1 MYHEKKKIVDLLE
14 SKNTEMNKKR
24 ALFFFLWCLSIFF
37 ASQIYS
43 SINGPIKFNK
53 VKNERYTQVINRLKD
68 IRNAQIA
75 HKDVTGFYANN
86 FDSLVSF
93 VDNGIFTLIE
103 KRDSSYLEYNRLYR
117 IDMLKEVEIVDTLGF
132 VSVKDSLFGQ
142 NESYKMM
149 AKVPIQGTDS
159 EFSIKADIIDKNGY
173 QVPVFEVKVTKDIV
187 LFDQNKDLLD
197 QENKVISVDGVN
209 GREIILGSM
218 SEVSTS
224 GNWPTIFDAKNKE

>member
-1 MYHEKKKIVDLLE
+1 
-14 SKNTEMNKKR
+14 MNKKR

-93 VDNGIFTLIE
+93 IDNGIFTLIE